1 MDVERQFE
9 LERRA
14 KMHAALGDPVR
25 LRIVDSLQISDAS
38 PTELAGMLNVSSNL
52 FAHHVQALVSAGVVS
67 RHHSD
72 GDGRRTYL
80 HLEQDALES
89 LGTAS
94 PVAVPRRVLF
104 VCTGNTARSHL
115 AAALWRQ
122 VSPIPAASAG
132 THPADQIN
140 PGTIDV
146 ATRRELDLPIVEPR
160 RVEDVLDPDDLVVT
174 VCDRAH
180 ETPKVPGE
188 LHWSIPDPVDKGPQA
203 FDTAYAE
210 LERRIKALAAR
221 FHPDEPP
228 PTRKE

>member
-1 MDVERQFE
+1 MEVERQAG
-9 LERRA
+9 LDRRA
-14 KMHAALGDPVR
+14 RIHAALGDPVR
-25 LRIVDSLQISDAS
+25 LRIVDSLQTSDAS
-38 PTELAGMLNVSSNL
+38 PTELAGMLNVPSNL

-67 RHHSD
+67 RHHSE

-104 VCTGNTARSHL
+104 VCTGNSARSHL

-122 VSPIPAASAG
+122 NSAIPAVSAG
-132 THPADQIN
+132 THPADRIN
-140 PGTIDV
+140 P
-146 ATRRELDLPIVEPR
+146 ATVDAAARHDLDLPIVEPR
-160 RVEDVLDPDDLVVT
+160 QMDDVLDPDDLVIT

-188 LHWSIPDPVDKGPQA
+188 LHWSIPDPVDKGPEA
-203 FDTAYAE
+203 FDAAYTQ
-210 LERRIKALAAR
+210 LEHRIKALASR
-221 FHPDEPP
+221 FDS
-228 PTRKE
+228 

>member
-1 MDVERQFE
+1 MEVERQPE

-25 LRIVDSLQISDAS
+25 LRIVDSLQMSDAS

-52 FAHHVQALVSAGVVS
+52 FAHHVQTLVSAGVVS
-67 RHHSD
+67 RHHSE

-104 VCTGNTARSHL
+104 VCTGNSARSHL

-122 VSPIPAASAG
+122 VSTIPAASAG
-132 THPADQIN
+132 THPAEQIN
-140 PGTIDV
+140 PGAVDV
-146 ATRRELDLPIVEPR
+146 ASRRDLELPIVDPR
-160 RVEDVLDPDDLVVT
+160 HLDDVLDPDDLVVT

-180 ETPKVPGE
+180 ETPKVRGE
-188 LHWSIPDPVDKGPQA
+188 LHWSIPDPVGRGPEA
-203 FDTAYAE
+203 FDAAYVE
-210 LERRIKALAAR
+210 LEHRIRTLASR
-221 FHPDEPP
+221 FDS
-228 PTRKE
+228 

>member
-1 MDVERQFE
+1 MDVEQQDE

-14 KMHAALGDPVR
+14 TVHAALGDPVR
-25 LRIVDSLQISDAS
+25 LRIVDILQTSDAS
-38 PTELAGMLNVSSNL
+38 PTEIAGMLAVPSNL
-52 FAHHVQALVSAGVVS
+52 FAHHVQTLVSAGVVS
-67 RHHSD
+67 RHSSE

-80 HLEQDALES
+80 HLEQDTFES
-89 LGTAS
+89 LGTGS
-94 PVAVPRRVLF
+94 PRPVPKRVLF

-132 THPADQIN
+132 THPADRIN

-180 ETPKVPGE
+180 EAPKVPGE
-188 LHWSIPDPVDKGPQA
+188 LHWSIPDPVGNGAEA
-203 FDTAYAE
+203 FDTAYDE
-210 LERRIKALAAR
+210 LERRIRALASR
-221 FHPDEPP
+221 LHP
-228 PTRKE
+228 

>member
-1 MDVERQFE
+1 MEVERQAG
-9 LERRA
+9 LDRRA
-14 KMHAALGDPVR
+14 RIHAALGDPVR
-25 LRIVDSLQISDAS
+25 LRIVDSLQTSDAS
-38 PTELAGMLNVSSNL
+38 PTELAGMLNVPSNL

-67 RHHSD
+67 RHHSE

-104 VCTGNTARSHL
+104 VCTGNSARSHL

-122 VSPIPAASAG
+122 NSAIPAASAG
-132 THPADQIN
+132 THPADRIN
-140 PGTIDV
+140 RGTVD
-146 ATRRELDLPIVEPR
+146 AAARHHLDLPIVKPR
-160 RVEDVLDPDDLVVT
+160 QMDDVLDPDDLVIT

-188 LHWSIPDPVDKGPQA
+188 LHWSIPDPVDKGPEA
-203 FDTAYAE
+203 FDAAYAQ
-210 LERRIKALAAR
+210 LEHRIKALATR
-221 FHPDEPP
+221 FDS
-228 PTRKE
+228 

>member
-1 MDVERQFE
+1 MEVERQAG

-14 KMHAALGDPVR
+14 RIHAALGDPVR
-25 LRIVDSLQISDAS
+25 LRIVDLLQTSDAS
-38 PTELAGMLNVSSNL
+38 PTELAGMLNVPSNL

-67 RHHSD
+67 RHHSE

-104 VCTGNTARSHL
+104 VCTGNSARSHL

-122 VSPIPAASAG
+122 NSAIPAVSAG
-132 THPADQIN
+132 THPADRIN
-140 PGTIDV
+140 PGTVD
-146 ATRRELDLPIVEPR
+146 AAARHHLDLPMVEPR
-160 RVEDVLDPDDLVVT
+160 QMDEVLDPDDLVIT

-188 LHWSIPDPVDKGPQA
+188 LHWSIPDPVDKGPEA
-203 FDTAYAE
+203 FDVAYTQ
-210 LERRIKALAAR
+210 LENRIKALASR
-221 FHPDEPP
+221 FDS
-228 PTRKE
+228 

>member
-1 MDVERQFE
+1 MEVERQPE
-9 LERRA
+9 LVRRA

-67 RHHSD
+67 RHHSE

-104 VCTGNTARSHL
+104 VCTGNSARSHL

-132 THPADQIN
+132 THPAEHIN
-140 PGTIDV
+140 PGAVDV
-146 ATRRELDLPIVEPR
+146 ASRHDLELPIVDPR
-160 RVEDVLDPDDLVVT
+160 DLDDVLDPDDLVVT

-180 ETPKVPGE
+180 ETPKVRGE
-188 LHWSIPDPVDKGPQA
+188 LHWSIPDPVGKGPEA
-203 FDTAYAE
+203 FDAAYLE
-210 LERRIKALAAR
+210 LEHRIRALASR
-221 FHPDEPP
+221 FDS
-228 PTRKE
+228 

>member
-1 MDVERQFE
+1 
-9 LERRA
+9 
-14 KMHAALGDPVR
+14 MHAALGDPVR

-52 FAHHVQALVSAGVVS
+52 FAHHVQTLVSAGVVS
-67 RHHSD
+67 RHHSE

-132 THPADQIN
+132 THPAEHIN
-140 PGTIDV
+140 PGAVDV
-146 ATRRELDLPIVEPR
+146 AARHDLDLPVVDPR
-160 RVEDVLDPDDLVVT
+160 HLDDVLDPDDLVVT

-180 ETPKVPGE
+180 EAPKVRGE
-188 LHWSIPDPVDKGPQA
+188 LHWSIPDPADKGPEA
-203 FDTAYAE
+203 FDAAYIE
-210 LERRIKALAAR
+210 LEHRIRTLASR
-221 FHPDEPP
+221 FDS
-228 PTRKE
+228 